1 MYKISICKSLV
12 TWDAFDD
19 KLRGYEKVNYQRVW
33 RSYPNINSKPEDSK
47 KEIQPN
53 YLICSEKKKTH
64 VWVNLT
70 KSKQI

>member
-19 KLRGYEKVNYQRVW
+19 KLRRYEKVNYQRVW

-47 KEIQPN
+47 RFNQIIW
-53 YLICSEKKKTH
+53 YVVKKKRTFE
-64 VWVNLT
+64 W
-70 KSKQI
+70 I